1 MKLKTLSLI
10 AGAIALTL
18 TATSFAVQAGTASSS
33 PLLLAQTQTPKK
45 ERKGPWQSLGLTDA
59 QKAQIQQIQRD
70 SHTQIEAVFTPE
82 QKAKIKAAMEARRA
96 QRQASE
102 RPQRGQGERK
112 NFFADLNLSQAQ
124 KDQIRQIRESSKKQ
138 MEAVL
143 TPEQQA
149 KLKQFYENARQRYQ
163 QRQQSNP

>member
-18 TATSFAVQAGTASSS
+18 TATSFAVQAEISSS
-33 PLLLAQTQTPKK
+33 PSLLAQTQTPKRGK
-45 ERKGPWQSLGLTDA
+45 KGPWQSLGLTEA
-59 QKAQIQQIQRD
+59 QQAQIQQIQRNTR
-70 SHTQIEAVFTPE
+70 TQIEAVFTPE
-82 QKAKIKAAMEARRA
+82 QKAKIQAAMEARRA
-96 QRQASE
+96 QRQAGE
-102 RPQRGQGERK
+102 RPQRGQGQWK
-112 NFFADLNLSQAQ
+112 NFAELNLTQAQ

-149 KLKQFYENARQRYQ
+149 KLQQLKETARQRRQ
-163 QRQQSNP
+163 QRQQGDR